1 MFYWVMRNV
10 LVGPLLR
17 VAYQPWVVGAKNIP
31 RTGAAIVASNHLAV
45 IDSFILPL
53 LIRRRVTFLAK
64 SDYFVGRGVKGK
76 IVAWFMTGIGM
87 IPVDR
92 SGGAASSAALLT
104 GLRVLRE
111 GRLFGIYPEG
121 TRSPDGRLYKAKT
134 GVARMAL
141 ESGAP
146 VIPVAMV
153 DTDVAQ
159 PPGKGIPTFMPL
171 GAVIGEPLDFSRYKG
186 METDKFVLR
195 AVADEI
201 EYAILAL
208 SGQEYVDTYAA
219 SAKERTARGEAPAPA
234 AEEGPGGLPLPE
246 VEKPRPPRR

>member
-1 MFYWVMRNV
+1 LFYWVMRNV

-17 VAYQPWVVGAKNIP
+17 LAYQPWVVGGKNVP

-53 LIRRRVTFLAK
+53 LIKRRVTFLGK
-64 SDYFVGRGVKGK
+64 SDYFTGKGLKGK
-76 IVAWFMTGIGM
+76 IVAWFMTGIGV

-92 SGGAASSAALLT
+92 SGGAASEAALRT

-111 GRLFGIYPEG
+111 GSLFGIYPEG

-146 VIPVAMV
+146 VVPVAMV

-159 PPGKGIPTFMPL
+159 PVGRTIPRFMPL

-186 METDKFVLR
+186 MESDKFVLR

-208 SGQEYVDTYAA
+208 SGQEYVDAYAA
-219 SAKERTARGEAPAPA
+219 SAKERAARGEPTIPTS
-234 AEEGPGGLPLPE
+234 EEGPGGLPLPE
-246 VEKPRPPRR
+246 VEKPQRPKR

>member
-1 MFYWVMRNV
+1 LFYWVMRNV

-17 VAYQPWVVGAKNIP
+17 LAYQPWVVGARNVP
-31 RTGAAIVASNHLAV
+31 RSGAAIVASNHLAV

-53 LIRRRVTFLAK
+53 LIKRRVTFLGK
-64 SDYFVGRGVKGK
+64 SDYFTGKGLKGK
-76 IVAWFMTGIGM
+76 IVAWFMTGIGV

-92 SGGAASSAALLT
+92 SGGAASEAALRT

-111 GRLFGIYPEG
+111 GSLFGIYPEG

-159 PPGKGIPTFMPL
+159 PVGRTVPAFMPL

-201 EYAILAL
+201 EYAILSL
-208 SGQEYVDTYAA
+208 SGQEYVDAYAA
-219 SAKERTARGEAPAPA
+219 SAKERAARGEPPIPT

-246 VEKPRPPRR
+246 VEKPRRPQR